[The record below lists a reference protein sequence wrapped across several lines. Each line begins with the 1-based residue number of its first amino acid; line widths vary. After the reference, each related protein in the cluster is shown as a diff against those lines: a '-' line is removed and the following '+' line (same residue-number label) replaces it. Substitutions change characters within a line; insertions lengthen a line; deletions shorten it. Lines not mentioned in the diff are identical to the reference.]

1 MVAPAPLLY
10 VLAEQTV
17 GKCTHGV
24 GVGVW
29 ARFRTRPMTF
39 EPVRAA
45 RCARC
50 LRWRDV
56 LVQARVAPA
65 PKLEKPTAHVQVFD
79 SARLVLF
86 LGQAVQLAAAAAL
99 NVLAPHAVARGTK
112 RAGVSGVGRGWGAE
126 IAVRVGG
133 REGGVQEQAAPP
145 VP

>member
-1 MVAPAPLLY
+1 MAPALLVLLDGQAEQLVAPATLLY

-65 PKLEKPTAHVQVFD
+65 PKLEKPTAQIHVLD
-79 SARLVLF
+79 SAKLVLL
-86 LGQAVQLAAAAAL
+86 LGHGKHVSD
-99 NVLAPHAVARGTK
+99 AP
-112 RAGVSGVGRGWGAE
+112 E
-126 IAVRVGG
+126 
-133 REGGVQEQAAPP
+133 P